1 MLSTGTVISAITV
14 PFLTA
19 EYTENE
25 KIAKVKKTYATL
37 ANAMTLVKA
46 NGGDTIFEIQDQDN
60 DSIKEW
66 FDTYLSPYLIT
77 TKVCYDQKGC

>member
-1 MLSTGTVISAITV
+1 MRKKFTPPPYSLKAFTLSEVLITLVIIGVISAITV

-46 NGGDTIFEIQDQDN
+46 NGGDTIFEIQD
-60 DSIKEW
+60 
-66 FDTYLSPYLIT
+66 
-77 TKVCYDQKGC
+77 